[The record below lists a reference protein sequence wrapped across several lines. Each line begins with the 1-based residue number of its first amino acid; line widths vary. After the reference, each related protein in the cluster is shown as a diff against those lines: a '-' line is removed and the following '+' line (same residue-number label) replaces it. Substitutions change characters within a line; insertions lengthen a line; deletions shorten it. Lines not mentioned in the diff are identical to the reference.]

1 MIMNEKI
8 QVEEVNSTA
17 ERTRQ
22 QTEIKNYE
30 DGMMDEKVGELEGRG
45 EEYGVDM
52 ENEEEVEQN
61 RNFGDRSDREK

>member
-1 MIMNEKI
+1 
-8 QVEEVNSTA
+8 
-17 ERTRQ
+17 
-22 QTEIKNYE
+22 
-30 DGMMDEKVGELEGRG
+30 MMDEKVGELEGRG